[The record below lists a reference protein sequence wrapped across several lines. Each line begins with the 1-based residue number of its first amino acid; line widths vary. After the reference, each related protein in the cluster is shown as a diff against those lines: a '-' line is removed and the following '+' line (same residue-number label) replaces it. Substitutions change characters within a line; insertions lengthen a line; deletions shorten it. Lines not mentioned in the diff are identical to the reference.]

1 MSPDKLAGMPTI
13 SRRTLLLSSAALAQ
27 APSALAARQ
36 HLDYARVSAVTDEL
50 ATSEAAAFKF
60 AADHGLKFVELRAV
74 PGIKGASYHLWD
86 ETNLKATAKML
97 ADSGLRVSFLN
108 TPLLKHTLPGTV
120 LDRKNEAP
128 EARQKREAR
137 DQVLFDRRLEDLRKS
152 LRAAQILGV
161 DKIRIFNFM
170 RVVEPEK
177 IYPRIAEV
185 INEMAKIAEAEHI
198 HLLLENENSCNS
210 VSCEETAAQLKLV
223 PSKWVGINWDAMNGL
238 GLKEQ
243 PFPLGYQK
251 LPRKRVKNV
260 QIKGKTLLDYPEH
273 LDWKQIFAALEKD
286 GYQGQVGL
294 ETHIFGP
301 QLFDHSHTCLNTLK
315 RMFEAS

>member
-1 MSPDKLAGMPTI
+1 MAQMPMI
-13 SRRTLLLSSAALAQ
+13 SRRSLLLSSTALAQ
-27 APSALAARQ
+27 APLALAARQ
-36 HLDYARVSAVTDEL
+36 RIDYSRVSAVTDEL
-50 ATSEAAAFKF
+50 ASSEAAAFKF
-60 AADHGLKFVELRAV
+60 AADHGLKWVELRAV
-74 PGIKGASYHLWD
+74 PGMKGTSYHLWD
-86 ETNLKATAKML
+86 EANLKATAKLL

-120 LDRKNEAP
+120 LDRKNETP
-128 EARQKREAR
+128 EGRQKREAR
-137 DQVLFDRRLEDLRKS
+137 DQVLFDRRFEDLRKS

-161 DKIRIFNFM
+161 NQIRIFNFM
-170 RVVEPEK
+170 RVLEPEK

-185 INEMAKIAEAEHI
+185 INEMAKIAETEHI

-210 VSCEETAAQLKLV
+210 VSCEETAAQMKLI

-251 LPRKRVKNV
+251 LPRKRVRNV

-273 LDWKQIFAALEKD
+273 LDWKQIFSALEKD

-301 QLFDHSHTCLNTLK
+301 QLFEHSHTCLNTLK
-315 RMFEAS
+315 RLFEAS